1 MLYKVPWFTNNTALI
16 AQESSSPADVRA
28 AAARAEGQEVTDM
41 LSVRIQR
48 KNMQK
53 HKLEMT

>member
-41 LSVRIQR
+41 PSMRT
-48 KNMQK
+48 K
-53 HKLEMT
+53 HKNTKWR